1 MTDRIRILSP
11 SESESSPTSNHAGH
25 CQNSM
30 GAILGGLVEIT
41 PDPINGVL
49 RFCRVEP
56 RQVVEVLTKA
66 QIVRGAITMV
76 EPPSP
81 LVSTPH
87 PAGSIEKVAAMRARV
102 EAGQQCFHPGD
113 NKTILIRNNTR
124 VG

>member
-11 SESESSPTSNHAGH
+11 SEPEPSPTSNHAGH

-49 RFCRVEP
+49 RFCQVESHRVP
-56 RQVVEVLTKA
+56 EVLPKA
-66 QIVRGAITMV
+66 QSIRGTITMV

-81 LVSTPH
+81 PVSTPH
-87 PAGSIEKVAAMRARV
+87 PAGSIEKIEVMRQRAANG
-102 EAGQQCFHPGD
+102 ESIFHPAD
-113 NKTILIRNNTR
+113 NRDILYKA
-124 VG
+124 G

>member
-49 RFCRVEP
+49 RFCQIESRRVP
-56 RQVVEVLTKA
+56 EVLPKA
-66 QIVRGAITMV
+66 QSIRGTITMV

-113 NKTILIRNNTR
+113 NKTILIRINTR
-124 VG
+124 AG